1 MRASMAF
8 IFKQL
13 IDEPKVPRNFAIGKK
28 GEIPSTTLCLWI
40 ESITIDSHTIIE
52 SIHMDSHTIIESIHM
67 DSISN

>member
-28 GEIPSTTLCLWI
+28 GEIPSTTLCL
-40 ESITIDSHTIIE
+40 
-52 SIHMDSHTIIESIHM
+52 
-67 DSISN
+67 